1 MSFLTRRRADPFDA
15 ADEPTDLA
23 TGTAAVPAAGDPR
36 PGRRLGRSR
45 AVGAT
50 PARPADPVG
59 EWTFGTSL
67 ATRAVHIALVGCLA
81 TGPVALIYA
90 ATRVSSPVEQ
100 TLAAAPA
107 PQTSTTSD
115 TVQAAA
121 TAQRLVVAWLTAS
134 EADGPTLEA
143 QLLEPDS
150 SIDLQLPTTRPA
162 APSRVWT
169 ENVEAL
175 TINRWAVTIG
185 AQGGSAGTGT
195 YYLVPVQVEASAAA
209 ALTLPARTPGP
220 VKASVGSLDA
230 TDPPLAI
237 AAADPASVT
246 VSGYLD
252 ALLAGSGDLDRW
264 TSPGATLT
272 AISPAPCRSVDVQ
285 EVTTAADQM
294 PTASVDDTQLTVL
307 AVATCTA
314 PPVKAAGTGAT
325 QVAASTV
332 SQYPLVLCARGG
344 RWEVS
349 ATNPA
354 LTDPTAPASTPQ
366 SASTPASSPSTTG
379 SATTTASAPVTPTAT
394 PTAGPAPSSSPS

>member
-23 TGTAAVPAAGDPR
+23 TGTAAVPAAAEPR
-36 PGRRLGRSR
+36 PGRRLGHGRGAR
-45 AVGAT
+45 AT
-50 PARPADPVG
+50 PARPVG
-59 EWTFGTSL
+59 EWTFGASL

-90 ATRVSSPVEQ
+90 AAHASSPVEQ
-100 TLAAAPA
+100 VSAAAPT

-134 EADGPTLEA
+134 EADGPTIEA
-143 QLLEPDS
+143 QLFEPDS

-185 AQGGSAGTGT
+185 AQGGPAGTGT
-195 YYLVPVQVEASAAA
+195 YYLVPVQVDASGAAA

-220 VKASVGSLDA
+220 VKASVSSLDA

-237 AAADPASVT
+237 AAANPASVT

-285 EVTTAADQM
+285 EVTTAAADQI
-294 PTASVDDTQLTVL
+294 PTASVDGTQLSVL
-307 AVATCTA
+307 AVATCA
-314 PPVKAAGTGAT
+314 ASPVKAAGTGAT
-325 QVAASTV
+325 PVGASTV
-332 SQYPLVLCARGG
+332 SQYPLVLRARGG

-354 LTDPTAPASTPQ
+354 LTDPTAPETTP
-366 SASTPASSPSTTG
+366 PASSPSTTG
-379 SATTTASAPVTPTAT
+379 SATTAASAPVTPTAAW
-394 PTAGPAPSSSPS
+394 TAGPAPSSSPS